1 MKLLNLAAIS
11 LASALALGSSLLL
24 SGDRVAPALEHNN
37 TFRHASQWA
46 GESFDEAVWR
56 AVDEVAALE
65 ETIAPEVEL
74 FFVELRP
81 AEERF
86 QAVQLA
92 FDRESLLRLIAGEL
106 APETFVRDHIKFD

>member
-11 LASALALGSSLLL
+11 LASALALSGGLLL
-24 SGDRVAPALEHNN
+24 SGDRIAPALEHN

-46 GESFDEAVWR
+46 GESFDEAVWQ

-65 ETIAPEVEL
+65 ETISPDVEL

-81 AEERF
+81 VEEPL
-86 QAVQLA
+86 QVVQLA
-92 FDRESLLRLIAGEL
+92 FDRESLLRLKAGQL
-106 APETFVRDHIKFD
+106 APEAFVRDHITFD

>member
-1 MKLLNLAAIS
+1 MKLLNLAAIT
-11 LASALALGSSLLL
+11 LASALALGSSLLI
-24 SGDRVAPALEHNN
+24 SGDRVAPALEHT

-46 GESFDEAVWR
+46 EESFDEAMWQ
-56 AVDEVAALE
+56 AVDEIAALE

-81 AEERF
+81 VEEPL

-92 FDRESLLRLIAGEL
+92 FDRESLLRLMAGEL
-106 APETFVRDHIKFD
+106 APEAFVRDHITFD